1 MKYNTN
7 MKLINS
13 KFNHDN
19 FFLRNGSQVCQVLT
33 MSLRKKELRLQRAK
47 YIHRNVHFRGN
58 MHFLRLKK
66 I

>member
-47 YIHRNVHFRGN
+47 YIHRNVHCTF
-58 MHFLRLKK
+58 
-66 I
+66 